1 MSQQQTSTYPSQQG
15 DTGSGFVV
23 GTDPPKAPMT
33 QAELAALQAGGQQ
46 QGGQQ
51 PPTIVIQGVQ
61 AQPGWQPQPGVR
73 YFTED
78 EVGAIRQE
86 EKEKLYGRLQ
96 TVEEQLAQAK
106 ADREAR
112 EAALA
117 QQQAEV
123 EEARRRAEEEQ
134 MDVKQLLERRD
145 SEWQQRFQNIEQE
158 RERDRLIFAQE
169 QRYQQVEAYRRDR
182 LAQES
187 EWIFPE
193 LRDLVSGADEAEID
207 QAIEQMKV
215 RTGGIL
221 QQVAAAQQQLPQQRP
236 QTLRGVAPTGAPP
249 QGPME
254 HQTSVQQISLEDLQ
268 KMDPRTFAV
277 YRDQL
282 LGIATRAG
290 AAGLR
295 RDQAQQ

>member
-1 MSQQQTSTYPSQQG
+1 MSQQPTQTYPSQQG
-15 DTGSGFVV
+15 DTGNGFVV
-23 GTDPPKAPMT
+23 GADPPKPPVT
-33 QAELAALQAGGQQ
+33 QAELAAMQAGGQQ
-46 QGGQQ
+46 TGQ

-73 YFTED
+73 YFTEQ
-78 EVGAIRQE
+78 EVGAIREE
-86 EKEKLYGRLQ
+86 EKTKLYGRL
-96 TVEEQLAQAK
+96 TSVEEELAQAK

-123 EEARRRAEEEQ
+123 EEARRLAEESQ
-134 MDVKQLLERRD
+134 MDVRQVLERRD
-145 SEWQQRFQNIEQE
+145 QEWNQRFKQQEDE

-169 QRYQQVEAYRRDR
+169 RRYQEVEAYRRDR

-207 QAIEQMKV
+207 QAIEQMKA

-254 HQTSVQQISLEDLQ
+254 HQTSVQNVSLEDLQ
-268 KMDPRTFAV
+268 KMDPRTFAQ

-282 LGIATRAG
+282 LGLATRAG
-290 AAGLR
+290 PAGLR
-295 RDQAQQ
+295 RDNAQQ